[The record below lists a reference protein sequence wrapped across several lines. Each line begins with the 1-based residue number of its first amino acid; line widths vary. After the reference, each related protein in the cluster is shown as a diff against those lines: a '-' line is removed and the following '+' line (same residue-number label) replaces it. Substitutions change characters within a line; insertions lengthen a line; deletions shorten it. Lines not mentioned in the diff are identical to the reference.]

1 MQEPGDPGRSI
12 HPLWQAAYRPFFLFA
27 GLWAILVPSI
37 WLWPG
42 QLGFAPG
49 LWHAHELLFATGGAA
64 VGGYVL
70 TALTSWT
77 GRPPV
82 STSELKMLAG
92 LWLTARLSLVCADF
106 LPIAVLLA
114 GALGYFV
121 VLGLVMVRELVAARV
136 TSKVSLVLALAVLT
150 VLDGLFVGQLQGPG
164 VLPWVPLATVLV
176 FAFLISVVGGRA
188 IPAFTRNSLPDI
200 DAALLIRSECRHGG
214 LYSGSLVLAVA
225 SAVICPDAW
234 GGTGLIAAGGLQLWR
249 MRGWQSL
256 RAWRNSSLLLLHI
269 AWVWLPVGL
278 VLTGVALVR
287 PDLYSLK
294 DAVHALS
301 MGAMGTMIVAVSG
314 RAAMARTGGPLVAGR
329 ALLVAFVLIWLAAL
343 VRVLSPFM
351 PARGVD
357 PIAGAAIL
365 WMAGWSIYLL
375 AMRPALSG
383 PVTRPVFSGPR
394 RRQDRSDRSNSRPDE
409 RSSQFELP

>member
-12 HPLWQAAYRPFFLFA
+12 SPLWQAAYRPFFLFA
-27 GLWAILVPSI
+27 GLWAIIVPSI

-82 STSELKMLAG
+82 STSELKMLVG

-106 LPIAVLLA
+106 LPFAALLA
-114 GALGYFV
+114 GAVSYFI
-121 VLGLVMVRELVAARV
+121 VLGFVMMRELIAARV
-136 TSKVSLVLALAVLT
+136 TSKVSLVLALAALT

-176 FAFLISVVGGRA
+176 FAILISVVGGRA

-200 DAALLIRSECRHGG
+200 DAALSVRSECRYGG
-214 LYSGSLVLAVA
+214 FYSGSLVLAAV
-225 SAVICPDAW
+225 SALVCPDAW

-256 RAWRNSSLLLLHI
+256 RAWRNSSLLLLHA

-314 RAAMARTGGPLVAGR
+314 RVAMARTGGPLVAGR
-329 ALLVAFVLIWLAAL
+329 ALLVAFALIWLAAL
-343 VRVLSPFM
+343 MRVLAPFV
-351 PARGVD
+351 PAQGPD
-357 PIAGAAIL
+357 PIVGAAMI

-375 AMRPALSG
+375 AIRPALFGPVMRPA
-383 PVTRPVFSGPR
+383 FSGPKR
-394 RRQDRSDRSNSRPDE
+394 GRSNS
-409 RSSQFELP
+409 

>member
-1 MQEPGDPGRSI
+1 MMQEPDDPGRSI
-12 HPLWQAAYRPFFLFA
+12 HPLWRAAYRPFFLFA

-92 LWLTARLSLVCADF
+92 LWLMARLSLVCVDF
-106 LPIAVLLA
+106 MPIAVLLA
-114 GALGYFV
+114 GAVGYFV
-121 VLGLVMVRELVAARV
+121 ALGLVMVRELVAARV
-136 TSKVSLVLALAVLT
+136 TSKTGLVLALAVLT
-150 VLDGLFVGQLQGPG
+150 VLDGLFVGQLQGSG
-164 VLPWVPLATVLV
+164 VLPWVPLATVMV
-176 FAFLISVVGGRA
+176 FAFLISVVGGRL
-188 IPAFTRNSLPDI
+188 IPAFTRNGLPDI
-200 DAALLIRSECRHGG
+200 DAAPSVRSECRHGW
-214 LYSGSLVLAVA
+214 LYSGSLVLAAVL
-225 SAVICPDAW
+225 AVICPDAW

-256 RAWRNSSLLLLHI
+256 RAWQNSSLFLLHT
-269 AWVWLPVGL
+269 AWIWLPVGL

-294 DAVHALS
+294 NAVHALS
-301 MGAMGTMIVAVSG
+301 MGAMGTMVVAVSG

-329 ALLVAFVLIWLAAL
+329 ALHVAFVLIWLATL
-343 VRVLSPFM
+343 VRVLAPFM
-351 PARGVD
+351 PAQGPD

-375 AMRPALSG
+375 AIRPALSG
-383 PVTRPVFSGPR
+383 PVPRPVFSGPR
-394 RRQDRSDRSNSRPDE
+394 QRQDRSGRSNS
-409 RSSQFELP
+409 

>member
-1 MQEPGDPGRSI
+1 MMQEPGDPGHSV
-12 HPLWQAAYRPFFLFA
+12 HPLWQAAHRPFFLFA

-70 TALTSWT
+70 TALPSWT
-77 GRPPV
+77 GRSPV

-106 LPIAVLLA
+106 LPIAALLA
-114 GALGYFV
+114 GAVGYFV
-121 VLGLVMVRELVAARV
+121 VLGLVMVRELIAARV
-136 TSKVSLVLALAVLT
+136 TSKVSLVLALAMLT
-150 VLDGLFVGQLQGPG
+150 VLDGLFVGQLQGSG
-164 VLPWVPLATVLV
+164 VLSWVPLATVLV

-188 IPAFTRNSLPDI
+188 IPAFTHNSLPDI
-200 DAALLIRSECRHGG
+200 DAALTVRNEWRYGW
-214 LYSGSLVLAVA
+214 LYSGSLVLAAV
-225 SAVICPDAW
+225 SALTCLDGW

-256 RAWRNSSLLLLHI
+256 RAWQNSSLFLLHA
-269 AWVWLPVGL
+269 AWVWLPMGL
-278 VLTGVALVR
+278 VLTGMALVR

-294 DAVHALS
+294 DALHALS

-329 ALLVAFVLIWLAAL
+329 TLLVAFVLIWLAAL
-343 VRVLSPFM
+343 MRVLAPFM
-351 PARGVD
+351 PAQGAD

-383 PVTRPVFSGPR
+383 PAMRPVFSGPK
-394 RRQDRSDRSNSRPDE
+394 RRQGRSDRSNS
-409 RSSQFELP
+409 